1 MSRGGLGRGGL
12 GGVLLQEAGQ
22 FGLHFENNQGEKSFK
37 GVPGREKMSLCGSL
51 QQPANLPTGRSF
63 CERRGQWQ
71 GKVTETRPQRARE
84 AAVWADCCLAGSEG
98 VLEISQKGVE

>member
-1 MSRGGLGRGGL
+1 
-12 GGVLLQEAGQ
+12 
-22 FGLHFENNQGEKSFK
+22 
-37 GVPGREKMSLCGSL
+37 MSLCGSL

-98 VLEISQKGVE
+98 VLEISQQGVEEMPPDGAGSPGTCPQSQVGVGEPRERREQAER